1 MCSLCD
7 VRLLIIGGTRFL
19 GRHLAESAVMRG
31 HEVTLFNRGRS
42 DPQAFPKLEK
52 ILGDR
57 ETDLHLLKGHS
68 FDAVIDTCGY
78 VPRVVKASA
87 EALENSGTYAFI
99 SSVSAFGRMD
109 RPGIDES
116 GAVATVDDTTVEE
129 IRGDTY
135 GPLKALC
142 EKAVEEVF
150 GERTLNIRPGLIV
163 GPWDPTDRF
172 TYWPVRV
179 ERGGKVLAPGHPS
192 YRIQFIDARDLADW
206 TIKILEERVG
216 GLFLAIGP
224 KEPTTLGQL
233 LETCL
238 EVTQRKSELVW
249 VSEKQLLEA
258 EVAPWQELPLWIPES
273 SAEVSGMQK
282 LDNHKAL
289 ASGLRF
295 RPVENTVSDTLD
307 WFHQHRE
314 GTALMAGLDPQKE
327 AEIIE
332 AAIG

>member
-7 VRLLIIGGTRFL
+7 VELLMIGGTRFV
-19 GRHLAESAVMRG
+19 GRHLVESAVSRG

-42 DPQAFPKLEK
+42 DPHAFPELKK
-52 ILGDR
+52 IVGDR

-87 EALENSGTYAFI
+87 EALADSDIYAFI
-99 SSVSAFGRMD
+99 SSVSAFGTVD

-116 GAVATVDDTTVEE
+116 GAVGTLDDPTVEE

-142 EKAVEEVF
+142 EKAVEDVF
-150 GERTLNIRPGLIV
+150 DERALNIRPGLIV

-172 TYWPVRV
+172 TYWPVRI
-179 ERGGKVLAPGHPS
+179 ERGGKVLAPGDPS
-192 YRIQFIDARDLADW
+192 NQIQFIDARDLADW
-206 TIKILEERVG
+206 TIEMLEEQVG
-216 GLFLAIGP
+216 GLFSAIGP
-224 KEPTTLGQL
+224 KQPMTIGEL
-233 LETCL
+233 LQTCL
-238 EVTQRKSELVW
+238 EATQRKSELVW
-249 VSEKQLLEA
+249 VSEKELLA
-258 EVAPWQELPLWIPES
+258 ADIAPWQELPLWIPES
-273 SAEVSGMQK
+273 STEVSGMQK
-282 LDNHKAL
+282 LDNRKAVGR
-289 ASGLRF
+289 GLGF
-295 RPVENTVSDTLD
+295 RAVEDTVRDTLE

-314 GTALMAGLDPQKE
+314 GTALRAGLDPQKE
-327 AEIIE
+327 AETIE